1 MVVVH
6 FEVEFTSPGDERG
19 KRVLRQ
25 MARELLLMQCS
36 DWPFLLFTVQTK
48 EYTNERF
55 HYHHQLFRKL
65 IWAAGRPGGPP
76 ANLRRRPWAGG
87 RHRFCMA
94 PDRLYPF
101 LAQRRTMD
109 LADLRFPRQM
119 EADGSAEILGQ
130 VLMKHTERLW
140 SGGTFLVPVVA
151 LTEPL
156 RAAVQKAR
164 ARKTL
169 QFGLEAISS
178 KLKEEEIGIA
188 NVRERTGAAP
198 GNRVSRLILFSNDGA
213 ERFYRRIERLLQ
225 DFAPRVLGCFLEAD
239 SFALGALVTSE
250 ERQIKAVMVEHKE
263 AVSEI
268 LRAIVAP

>member
-1 MVVVH
+1 MRCTVRLYMVVVH

-25 MARELLLMQCS
+25 MARELLLMQGS
-36 DWPFLLFTVQTK
+36 DWPFLLFTVQAK

-65 IWAAGRPGGPP
+65 I
-76 ANLRRRPWAGG
+76 
-87 RHRFCMA
+87 
-94 PDRLYPF
+94 YPF
-101 LAQRRTMD
+101 LAQRRVMN
-109 LADLRFPRQM
+109 LSDLRFPRQM
-119 EADGSAEILGQ
+119 QADGSAEILGQ

-164 ARKTL
+164 ARKAL

-178 KLKEEEIGIA
+178 KLTEEEIGIA